1 MVGGPSAEPKDESS
15 DDDKQKYGVPED
27 AGAKKTN
34 GADDDGMMDAEEDAK
49 GNSGTG
55 GDGMPSEDD
64 DDDSDEH
71 EVSSH
76 YYDQNNNP
84 YFYFESQFELA
95 IVLDT
100 IKVPLQKQ
108 DEFAKFSQAVKDL
121 SQRRP
126 TEIET
131 IVSHLSPDQKEM
143 LKKLLKTI
151 RIVVGPGN
159 QATQVTTGNG

>member
-1 MVGGPSAEPKDESS
+1 MS
-15 DDDKQKYGVPED
+15 ED

-34 GADDDGMMDAEEDAK
+34 GADDDGMMDADEDAK

-71 EVSSH
+71 E
-76 YYDQNNNP
+76 
-84 YFYFESQFELA
+84 FELA

-126 TEIET
+126 TEIEM
-131 IVSHLSPDQKEM
+131 IVSHLTPDQKDM

-159 QATQVTTGNG
+159 QATPVTAGNGQPSEINQVPREIIKGKRRNNN

>member
-1 MVGGPSAEPKDESS
+1 MS
-15 DDDKQKYGVPED
+15 ED

-34 GADDDGMMDAEEDAK
+34 GADDDGMMDADEDAK

-126 TEIET
+126 TEIEM
-131 IVSHLSPDQKEM
+131 IVSHLTPDQKDM

-159 QATQVTTGNG
+159 QATPVTAGNGQPSEINQVPREIIKGKRRNNN